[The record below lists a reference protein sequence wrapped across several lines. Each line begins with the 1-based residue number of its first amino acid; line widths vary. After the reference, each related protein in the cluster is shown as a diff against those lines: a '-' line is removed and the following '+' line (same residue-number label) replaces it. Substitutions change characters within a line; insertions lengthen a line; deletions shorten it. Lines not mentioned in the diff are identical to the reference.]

1 MTTCARM
8 PSSPPRHA
16 LLAPPGDEGDAVLA
30 RLGAALGGLGDLERG
45 LTRALHRTASPA
57 ELVATLRALA
67 SVGPALGLQARPQK
81 KLKVTVLVLTRPRR
95 AAGLRSCR
103 ARLDPVLRAPRRL
116 RGRKH
121 PCLHVQG

>member
-1 MTTCARM
+1 MPMTTCARM

-67 SVGPALGLQARPQK
+67 SVGRLGCG
-81 KLKVTVLVLTRPRR
+81 
-95 AAGLRSCR
+95 AAAP

-116 RGRKH
+116 RGRKL